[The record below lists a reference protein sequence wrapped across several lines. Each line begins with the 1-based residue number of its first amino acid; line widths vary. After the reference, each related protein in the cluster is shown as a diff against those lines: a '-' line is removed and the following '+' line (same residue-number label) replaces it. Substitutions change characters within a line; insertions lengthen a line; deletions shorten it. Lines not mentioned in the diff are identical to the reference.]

1 MRQSNPCTP
10 VLRIIA
16 VALACAG
23 LLFTIA
29 NTARAQ
35 LVIDPIA
42 VQGQNTTGQTD
53 PAAPNAA
60 APLPAFI
67 KPGTRLIYAATAQ
80 QVDPNTRKPSTFGA
94 KGFNVYDVVAV
105 TPPHAHVLGRIYSPP
120 PMQPNGPQRQTGL
133 TPNFITL
140 KQPTGDAALWMPKAD
155 LDAIQS
161 SKDATSEII
170 VERGGTL
177 QAAGQTFKTVVVAV
191 NIRNQTSRTIYDA
204 DSGLMLSR
212 VSQQAD
218 PNIPFTQRKRS
229 GGSEQLVAIR
239 QLSLPWLNTPTQA
252 PAWLTPNA
260 TLRYQGQ
267 VQTRGAEM
275 FQTTAASQ
283 ITFTQTGPNWSSATS
298 QLQLFINGQP
308 HQNPT
313 TSLHLDGPGNT
324 LGLWKDPNTL
334 AQLRPGVLDQDPVL
348 NSKLSYDVQ
357 DGPQGRL
364 GVFIEQDANDAHVR
378 VYGYNLQTGVLTF
391 QQIID
396 NTQGQT
402 ITATLAGQP

>member
-1 MRQSNPCTP
+1 MIRQLHP
-10 VLRIIA
+10 LRTIA
-16 VALACAG
+16 AALTFAG
-23 LLFTIA
+23 LLLAAT
-29 NTARAQ
+29 TPARAQ

-42 VQGQNTTGQTD
+42 VQGQSTTGQTD
-53 PAAPNAA
+53 PA

-80 QVDPNTRKPSTFGA
+80 QIDPNTRKPSALGS
-94 KGFNVYDVVAV
+94 KGCNVYDVVAL
-105 TPPHAHVLGRIYSPP
+105 TPTHAHILSRIYSPQ

-133 TPNFITL
+133 TPASVTL
-140 KQPTGDAALWMPKAD
+140 QQPTGDAALWMPRAD
-155 LDAIQS
+155 LDVLQS
-161 SKDATSEII
+161 SKDANGEVI
-170 VERGGTL
+170 VERGGTF

-212 VSQQAD
+212 VSQQGD

-239 QLSLPWLNTPTQA
+239 QLSLPWLNTPTKA
-252 PAWLTPNA
+252 PAWLSPNT
-260 TLRYQGQ
+260 TLRYQAQ

-283 ITFTQTGPNWSSATS
+283 ITFTQTGLNWSTATG
-298 QLQLFINGQP
+298 QLQLYVNGQP
-308 HQNPT
+308 QGQPT
-313 TSLHLDGPGNT
+313 TNQLVDGPGNT
-324 LGLWKDPNTL
+324 LGLWKDPNAL
-334 AQLRPGVLDQDPVL
+334 AQLQTGTVLDQDPVL
-348 NSKLSYDVQ
+348 NSKLTYLVQ

-364 GVFIEQDANDAHVR
+364 GVFIEEDANQAAVR

-391 QQIID
+391 QQLID
-396 NTQGQT
+396 QTQGQT
-402 ITATLAGQP
+402 ITATLVGQQ